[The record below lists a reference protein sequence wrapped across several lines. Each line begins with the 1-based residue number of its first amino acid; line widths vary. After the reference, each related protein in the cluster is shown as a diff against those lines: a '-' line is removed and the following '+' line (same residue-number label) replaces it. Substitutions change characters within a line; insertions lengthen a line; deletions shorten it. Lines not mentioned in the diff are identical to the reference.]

1 MLSDRDVRWRRLAAL
16 ALAEGGDDRG
26 VDTLLGWW
34 REAYPVTPEPTP
46 ANPYPRKPAPI
57 PIPFE
62 RSQQIAAALGKVR
75 AKAAVVPLLS
85 ALDDV
90 RLRPVLA
97 RALASIGDEVAR
109 PALAERL
116 RGERYQ
122 LARVA
127 ITEALVKLGGG
138 PELRAPLVRF
148 LGTPDPLP
156 DGLRFA
162 MQAKV
167 LDLVGGPR
175 ERDRALLHQFAT
187 SGVAVGM
194 IVPKL
199 MRKEMEGG
207 DPPPDKVVVP
217 LRVLCRVRST
227 DRRTG
232 EVRVGMRAG
241 LPPAKIDRSSLVPSR
256 APDLDPRRT
265 TILGVPAVDDP
276 VEVFGPLPSAVTV
289 RPGEWGDFVVYAT
302 QNVEVVA
309 CAVVPLAAELPPPPP
324 EPWKPPPEEAPDAG
338 D

>member
-1 MLSDRDVRWRRLAAL
+1 
-16 ALAEGGDDRG
+16 
-26 VDTLLGWW
+26 
-34 REAYPVTPEPTP
+34 
-46 ANPYPRKPAPI
+46 
-57 PIPFE
+57 
-62 RSQQIAAALGKVR
+62 
-75 AKAAVVPLLS
+75 VVPLLA

-97 RALASIGDEVAR
+97 GALASIGEEAAR

-116 RGERYQ
+116 RRERYQ

-162 MQAKV
+162 MQAKI
-167 LDLVGGPR
+167 LDLVGGER
-175 ERDRALLHQFAT
+175 ERDRERLHRFAT

-199 MRKEMEGG
+199 SREERGGEPAPEG
-207 DPPPDKVVVP
+207 VVP

-241 LPPAKIDRSSLVPSR
+241 PPPAKIDRSSPVPST

-265 TILGVPAVDDP
+265 TVLGVPAVVDP
-276 VEVFGPLPSAVTV
+276 VEVFAPLPPTVTV
-289 RPGEWGDFVVYAT
+289 RPGEYGDFVVYAT

-309 CAVVPLAAELPPPPP
+309 CAVVPLAEELPPPAP
-324 EPWKPPPEEAPDAG
+324 EPWKPPPVEAPEAG
-338 D
+338 E